1 MVIRRG
7 PLIIITTLIVM
18 KSNQHKKGIR
28 ACLHPTQTSRSNYKI
43 WKANHWDLVY
53 RIEQK
58 LLFDFH

>member
-28 ACLHPTQTSRSNYKI
+28 ACLHPTQTSRVTIKYEKQI
-43 WKANHWDLVY
+43 
-53 RIEQK
+53 IGI
-58 LLFDFH
+58 